1 MKFFLLMALILAVVF
16 GVIAFQNPDVE
27 ISLTFVKWTIAEPI
41 ILVVAVP
48 FGVGLL
54 IGITLIVPGWIKK
67 AKQSRMNKR
76 KVSELEEE
84 LAKAQDQV
92 EQLSL
97 AEEEMSEDIDFEE
110 DERKG
115 PGDIY

>member
-1 MKFFLLMALILAVVF
+1 MKFFLFMVLIIAVLL
-16 GVIAFQNPDVE
+16 GVVAFQNPDLE
-27 ISLTFVKWTIAEPI
+27 ISLTFIKWTVSEPVLI
-41 ILVVAVP
+41 VLAVP

-54 IGITLIVPGWIKK
+54 IGMAFIIPGWIKK
-67 AKQSRMNKR
+67 AKQARISKR
-76 KVSELEEE
+76 RVNELEEE
-84 LAKAQDQV
+84 LSKTQDQV

-97 AEEEMSEDIDFEE
+97 AEEEMAEETDVEE